1 MLGWLRSSG
10 KEFHLREAGA
20 AGSDRQN
27 VFGLV
32 EGGFKPGRG
41 GVFSFEET
49 GSDLLHQGFELLS
62 STITSL
68 DLYKSCLLLS
78 TLSTVRSLV
87 SG

>member
-1 MLGWLRSSG
+1 VRPFEVKGFIYG
-10 KEFHLREAGA
+10 EAGA

-49 GSDLLHQGFELLS
+49 GSDLLHQGFE
-62 STITSL
+62 
-68 DLYKSCLLLS
+68 
-78 TLSTVRSLV
+78 
-87 SG
+87 